1 MRQILAVTAVVV
13 ILLVAAN
20 AGCAD
25 VKDELQGVKKEIKEK
40 KLLLKKTKKAENQ
53 VSSELGQIEKN
64 LQEKETKLAALSRDL
79 KEAEN
84 ALERTQREIESVRG
98 EAERKKQ
105 QIRVRLSALYKG
117 GEIGTA
123 RMFFSSESFPQM
135 AENLRYMKAILAYD
149 RRLFAEFNAKIDRL
163 RELKGTLERDAA
175 RKEIIKTNIEA
186 KKREIEDEKRRKAS
200 YLVKVRADKKGYLA
214 SIRELEANARRLQTM
229 VEKLDAKSRKSYTK
243 KSKNVIGGGALLPSV
258 PDQGFGS
265 QKGRLA
271 MPAKGEAERKKQQ
284 IRVRL
289 SALYKGGEIG
299 TARMFFSSE
308 SFPQM
313 AENLRYMKA
322 ILAYDRR
329 LFAEFNAKIDRLR
342 ELKGTLERDAARKE
356 IIKTTIEAKKRE
368 IEDEKRKKASY
379 LVKVRADKNGYLA
392 SISELEVNARRLQTM
407 MEKLDAQSRKSYT
420 KKSKNV
426 IGGGALLP
434 PIPDKGF
441 GSQKG
446 RLAMPAKG
454 EVVDGFGR
462 HKHPEFNS
470 YTVSNGISIA
480 APQGSEILAVFDGQ
494 VIYADYFKG
503 YGNMII
509 VDHGGGYFSL
519 YAHAAKIV
527 KRVGTSVARN
537 EVVARVGDT
546 DSTRGT
552 ILYFEIRYQGKPVDP
567 AAWVR

>member
-1 MRQILAVTAVVV
+1 MRQILAVTALF
-13 ILLVAAN
+13 ILLVATN
-20 AGCAD
+20 GGCAD
-25 VKDELQGVKKEIKEK
+25 VKDELRGVKKEIKEK

-64 LQEKETKLAALSRDL
+64 LQEKETKLAGLSHDL

-84 ALERTQREIESVRG
+84 SLERTQREIETVKG

-123 RMFFSSESFPQM
+123 RMYFSSESFPQM

-186 KKREIEDEKRRKAS
+186 KKREIEAERRKKAS
-200 YLVKVRADKKGYLA
+200 YLVQVRADKKGYLA
-214 SIRELEANARRLQTM
+214 SLRELET
-229 VEKLDAKSRKSYTK
+229 
-243 KSKNVIGGGALLPSV
+243 
-258 PDQGFGS
+258 
-265 QKGRLA
+265 
-271 MPAKGEAERKKQQ
+271 
-284 IRVRL
+284 
-289 SALYKGGEIG
+289 
-299 TARMFFSSE
+299 
-308 SFPQM
+308 
-313 AENLRYMKA
+313 
-322 ILAYDRR
+322 
-329 LFAEFNAKIDRLR
+329 
-342 ELKGTLERDAARKE
+342 
-356 IIKTTIEAKKRE
+356 
-368 IEDEKRKKASY
+368 
-379 LVKVRADKNGYLA
+379 
-392 SISELEVNARRLQTM
+392 NARRLQTM
-407 MEKLDAQSRKSYT
+407 MEKLDAKSRKSYT
-420 KKSKNV
+420 KNNKNV

-434 PIPDKGF
+434 PVPDKGF

-446 RLAMPAKG
+446 RLALPAHG

-480 APQGSEILAVFDGQ
+480 APQGSDIRAVYEGQ

-503 YGNMII
+503 YGNMVI

-519 YAHAAKIV
+519 YAHAAKIL
-527 KRVGTSVARN
+527 KKVGTSVARN
-537 EVVARVGDT
+537 EVVASVGDT
-546 DSTRGT
+546 DSNRGT
-552 ILYFEIRYQGKPVDP
+552 MLYFEIRYQGKPVDP